1 MCLRFVTHD
10 DHQAGKQ
17 VGQEANMGLFLAQI
31 LTGLANAGALF
42 MVASGLSL
50 IFGVTRIV
58 NFSHGS
64 FYMLGAYIGYS
75 LLQILPGITGFWSAI
90 LLSGLAV
97 GLIGVLVEMLVLRPV
112 YRAPELFQ
120 LVATFGV
127 ILVVQDL
134 ALLIWGAEDLLGP
147 RAPGL
152 RGVVRILGEP
162 IPKYDLALIAITP
175 FVALGLW
182 YLISKTRVGILVRAA
197 TQDREMVGA
206 LGVNQSWLFTGVFF
220 LGAALAGLGGALQL
234 PKGGADLNMDF
245 NILTSVFVVV
255 VIGGMG
261 SLPGAYLAAVILSV
275 LNVFGVAYLPQS
287 TLVLMFVV
295 MALVLMIRP
304 YGLLG
309 RAEVAGDHGQA
320 GEPQNPIK
328 PAGTNVRLAILGLFL
343 LLAALPLVDQPF
355 LLTLLTDI
363 IIFCL
368 FAASLHFMLGQGGLV
383 SFGHALY
390 FGGGAYIAALMVT
403 YADSPMELAIL
414 FAPLGAGLAAFVI
427 GWFCLRLTGVYMAML
442 TLAFAQFVWS
452 LVFQWD
458 EVTGG
463 DDGLVDIWPS
473 DWLSSTAGFYYFTVL
488 IGIGGILLLRH
499 LSHSPF
505 GYAVRAS
512 RDSANRAES
521 MGIPVRSMQILT
533 FVVAGTM
540 AGLAGG
546 LFVFSKG
553 SIFPSELEIGRSFD
567 ALIVIFL
574 GGINMLSGAVV
585 GGATLEFAKDLITR
599 FDYWRLVLGLLI
611 IGVVLIAP
619 YGIVG
624 TLQRKLAPRLW
635 HQRHEEDGS

>member
-1 MCLRFVTHD
+1 
-10 DHQAGKQ
+10 
-17 VGQEANMGLFLAQI
+17 MGFFLAQI

-75 LLQILPGITGFWSAI
+75 LLQILPDIIGFWSAM
-90 LLSGLAV
+90 LLAGLCV
-97 GLIGVLVEMLVLRPV
+97 GLIGLLVELLVLRPV

-134 ALLIWGAEDLLGP
+134 TLMIWGAEDLLGP

-152 RGVVRILGEP
+152 KGVVRILGEP

-175 FVALGLW
+175 FVALVLW
-182 YLISKTRVGILVRAA
+182 YLITRTRVGILVRAA
-197 TQDREMVGA
+197 TQDRQMVGA
-206 LGVNQSWLFTGVFF
+206 LGVNQSWLFSGVFF

-261 SLPGAYLAAVILSV
+261 SLPGAYLAAVIISV
-275 LNVFGVAYLPQS
+275 LNVFGVTYLPQS

-328 PAGTNVRLAILGLFL
+328 PAGVKVRLMVLCLLFL
-343 LLAALPLVDQPF
+343 LIALPASGQPF

-368 FAASLHFMLGQGGLV
+368 FAASLHFMLGQAGLV

-414 FAPLGAGLAAFVI
+414 FAPLAAGLAAFVI

-452 LVFQWD
+452 LVFQWND
-458 EVTGG
+458 VTGG

-473 DWLSSTAGFYYFTVL
+473 DWLSSTESFYYFTLL
-488 IGIGGILLLRH
+488 IGVGGLLFMRH
-499 LSHSPF
+499 LSHTPF
-505 GYAVRAS
+505 GYGVRAS
-512 RDSANRAES
+512 RDSTIRAES
-521 MGIPVRSMQILT
+521 MGISAWTMQLFT
-533 FVVAGTM
+533 FVVAGSM

-553 SIFPSELEIGRSFD
+553 SIFPSELEISRSFD

-574 GGINMLSGAVV
+574 GGINTLSGAIV

-599 FDYWRLVLGLLI
+599 FDYWRLVLGLLV

-624 TLQRKLAPRLW
+624 TLQRKLGLQCRSQSHRRDA
-635 HQRHEEDGS
+635 